1 MNERTVP
8 TVPPAPIAGAMR
20 RVVKKGYGLADLRA
34 DLLAGLVVGVVALP
48 LSMALAIAVGAPPQH
63 GLYTAIVGGLVIAP
77 LGGSKFQVS
86 GPTAAFVV
94 ILSPILHEHGLS
106 GLLTAGL
113 MAGIVL
119 VSLGVLRLGNL
130 IRYVPYPVTT
140 GFTAGIAVV
149 IATLQ
154 LRDALGLQIATM
166 PEAWH
171 EKLIALWVARG
182 TFSPFEAGIAALTI
196 LILAGLSD
204 RSRYVPAP
212 LVAIV
217 TATLAGVAL
226 SRFSGI
232 EVATIGS
239 RFAPPGGGEVIPFG
253 LPTPSLPWGDDFSFG
268 LVRELFPS
276 AFAIAMLGAIE
287 SLLSAVV
294 SDAATGTRHDPDS
307 ELVAQG
313 VGNIVAPFF
322 GGIAATGALA
332 RTATNIRAGARSPV
346 AAVTH
351 SVVIL
356 LSTLALGPVVAWIP
370 MASLAGLLLVVAWNM
385 SERHNFGGLLR
396 VAPRSDVTVLLTCFL
411 LTILFDMTVAVTV
424 GFLLAAVLFMR
435 RMSEISDAKFV
446 PVLDATEEEGGE
458 RHLPDGVGLY
468 EINGPLFF
476 GAAQKAMD
484 RLHGAPGLPHRVLV
498 LHLGRVPVIDATG
511 FAALENMCRYLV
523 HHGVQVVLA
532 GPLPRPRAVFD
543 RADLP
548 RAYPGVHV
556 APSLDAALE
565 LAEGLAK
572 RTEGKRRRDR
582 RTPTHPPT
590 R

>member
-1 MNERTVP
+1 
-8 TVPPAPIAGAMR
+8 MR
-20 RVVKKGYGLADLRA
+20 RVVKKGYGIADLRA

-63 GLYTAIVGGLVIAP
+63 GLYTAIVAGLVIAP

-106 GLLTAGL
+106 GLLTAGF
-113 MAGIVL
+113 MAGVVL
-119 VSLGVLRLGNL
+119 VALGVLRLGNL

-154 LRDALGLQIATM
+154 LKDALGLQIAAM
-166 PEAWH
+166 PDAWH
-171 EKLIALWVARG
+171 EKVLALWAARG
-182 TFSPFEAGIAALTI
+182 TVSPFEAGITALTI
-196 LILAGLSD
+196 AIVVLLSD
-204 RSRYVPAP
+204 RSRYVPSP

-217 TATLAGVAL
+217 AATLAAAAL
-226 SRFSGI
+226 SHFAGI
-232 EVATIGS
+232 QVATIGS
-239 RFAPPGGGEVIPFG
+239 RFAPGGGGVIPAW
-253 LPTPSLPWGDDFSFG
+253 LPVPSWPWGDHLSFG
-268 LVRELFPS
+268 LVRELVPS
-276 AFAIAMLGAIE
+276 AFAIAMLGGIE

-332 RTATNIRAGARSPV
+332 RTATNIRAGARSPF
-346 AAVTH
+346 AAMVH

-356 LSTLALGPVVAWIP
+356 LSTVALGPMVGWIP

-396 VAPRSDVTVLLTCFL
+396 VAPRSDVAVLLTCFL
-411 LTILFDMTVAVTV
+411 LTIVFDMTVAVTV
-424 GFLLAAVLFMR
+424 GFLLAAVMFMR
-435 RMSEISDAKFV
+435 RMSEISEAKFV
-446 PVLDATEEEGGE
+446 PVLDATEDEGGE

-511 FAALENMCRYLV
+511 FAALENVCRYLV
-523 HHGVQVVLA
+523 HHRMQVVLA

-548 RAYPGVHV
+548 RRYPGVHV
-556 APSLDAALE
+556 APALDPALDMAE
-565 LAEGLAK
+565 KLAQ
-572 RTEGKRRRDR
+572 R
-582 RTPTHPPT
+582 RTPTIPPI